1 MKTAK
6 FFTAILLSLT
16 FVLAS
21 CSKYEEGP
29 AISLLTNKMRLTG
42 DWTPVKSITDGV
54 SVEYDNKDRIITFE
68 KDGTYISKLSS
79 ASLNG
84 VCHFN
89 DDISKLV
96 NSNSGSIH
104 VKNEKEIIRLTI
116 REVWVIDAG
125 VQTHCQTLK

>member
-29 AISLLTNKMRLTG
+29 AISLLTKKMRLTG

-79 ASLNG
+79 ASFTG
-84 VCHFN
+84 EWDFN
-89 DDISKLV
+89 DDKTKVVI
-96 NSNSGSIH
+96 SNSGSIQFN
-104 VKNEKEIIRLTI
+104 NEKEIIRLTNK
-116 REVWVIDAG
+116 ELWLIDAG
-125 VQTHCQTLK
+125 VETHYEKLK